1 MHQHCRV
8 CAEACRRCERA
19 CNDVLAIRS

>member
-1 MHQHCRV
+1 MEHCRV

-19 CNDVLAIRS
+19 CNEALSAVGA